1 MSAHQDTVQLAL
13 RDEEEFTSVDMAL
26 TAEGGIDL
34 SGQDMGPIVK
44 QTWGDDDYE
53 YGVRIAPADVS
64 KLAFA
69 LIAEHYHGDLQAVQK
84 VRELAERHGIN
95 PQFWDWT

>member
-1 MSAHQDTVQLAL
+1 MKLAL
-13 RDEEEFTSVDMAL
+13 RDEEEFTSINLSL

-34 SGQDMGPIVK
+34 SGHDMGPTVRR
-44 QTWGDDDYE
+44 TWGDSDYE
-53 YGVRIAPADVS
+53 YGIRVAPAHTA

-84 VRELAERHGIN
+84 VRELAERHGIAAG
-95 PQFWDWT
+95 FWDWA